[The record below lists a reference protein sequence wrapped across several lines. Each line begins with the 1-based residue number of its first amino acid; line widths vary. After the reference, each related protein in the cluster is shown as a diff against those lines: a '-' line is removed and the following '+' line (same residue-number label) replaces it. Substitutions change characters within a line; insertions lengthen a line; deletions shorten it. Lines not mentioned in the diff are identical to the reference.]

1 MKIWSNLYRDI
12 ENTLKVLYKIS
23 DLVLINNVRNP
34 FTGQMN
40 NNNMSFDEDSCVIHK
55 MASLGAF
62 ILNAERTMSLIYRA
76 V

>member
-1 MKIWSNLYRDI
+1 M
-12 ENTLKVLYKIS
+12 S

-62 ILNAERTMSLIYRA
+62 ILDAERTMSLIYRA